1 MNFPL
6 NAFNDFGLEWTLV
19 LSALIGIGFGFMLER
34 AGFGS
39 SKILAGIFYGRD
51 WRVLKVMFS
60 AIVTAMLGLYLVDGF
75 GWLAIDQFEFK
86 STFLWSQIAGGLL
99 LGIGFVMAGYCPGT
113 SVVGAV
119 SGKLDAIFVLLGLF
133 VGILF
138 FEEIYSSLAGFYESA
153 YLGELSLAQAFDI
166 PAGIIVFAVGMMAL
180 GAFWAVSRFAP
191 QGDDEVRGRIGLRG
205 MATIGGAALLVSA
218 VQFAGPG
225 RDRMMA
231 APDGLA
237 VAPQVEVAEL
247 AGWILE
253 MRPDFVVVDCRSEE
267 SPVPGAVSL
276 PIEQLMD
283 LRKRPVFGS
292 RKSVVLVG
300 NEEDPRVAEAAA
312 SLRASAVQAYV
323 LEGGA
328 PAWQRA
334 LIDKDHSAPSVRG
347 LQLLLSGESVFGG
360 SPPPPPV
367 KKTGPVIQTKKKKKG
382 GGC

>member
-6 NAFNDFGLEWTLV
+6 NAFHDFGLEWTLL

-75 GWLAIDQFEFK
+75 GFLAIDQFEFK

-99 LGIGFVMAGYCPGT
+99 LGIGFVTAGYCPGT
-113 SVVGAV
+113 SIVGAV
-119 SGKLDAIFVLLGLF
+119 CGKLDAVFVLLGLF
-133 VGILF
+133 AGILF
-138 FEEIYSSLAGFYESA
+138 FEEIYASLAGFYAASYA
-153 YLGELSLAQAFDI
+153 GELSLAQAFGI
-166 PAGIIVFAVGMMAL
+166 PTGIIVLGVGLMAL

-191 QGDDEVRGRIGLRG
+191 QGEDEVRGRIGLRG
-205 MATIGGAALLVSA
+205 MATIGGAALLVA
-218 VQFAGPG
+218 VVQFAGPG
-225 RDRMMA
+225 RTRMLA
-231 APDGLA
+231 APEG
-237 VAPQVEVAEL
+237 VAPAPQITTPEL

-253 MRPDFVVVDCRSEE
+253 SRPGFVVVDCRSET
-267 SPVPGAVSL
+267 SPIPGAVTLKVESL
-276 PIEQLMD
+276 TD
-283 LRKRPVFGS
+283 LRRRPVFGK

-300 NEEDPRVAEAAA
+300 APSDAAVTEAAA
-312 SLRASAVQAYV
+312 SLRASGVQAYV
-323 LEGGA
+323 LEGGL
-328 PAWQRA
+328 PEWQRA
-334 LIDKDHSAPSVRG
+334 LLDKDATAPSIRG

-360 SPPPPPV
+360 SAPPPPV
-367 KKTGPVIQTKKKKKG
+367 ERTGPVIQREKKKG